1 MAVMKLKFVVL
12 ALFAM
17 LFVGVNSAS
26 AQVRKWELELGGGC
40 VVPNKMENS
49 TAKLGWGAMVELRK
63 NLNLLPLD
71 IGFRVDGNYFDRK
84 IESISDLTQ
93 FKSYNALLLADLN
106 IMRKRKIQVFLGCGL
121 GYGWL
126 ASSINNV
133 VDSEDVFDTLGNV
146 KDAWQSKSALMAMPR
161 VGVELWHHVR
171 ATVYYKAPA
180 DKTLFKEQGHFGVSL
195 GVVIGGGLK
204 NKEKAKKEE

>member
-1 MAVMKLKFVVL
+1 MKLRFALL
-12 ALFAM
+12 ALVAV
-17 LFVGVNSAS
+17 LFVGIKSVS
-26 AQVRKWELELGGGC
+26 AQVRTWELELGGGF
-40 VVPNKMENS
+40 VVPNKLENS
-49 TAKLGWGAMVELRK
+49 TTKVGWGAMVELRK

-71 IGFRVDGNYFDRK
+71 IGFRVDGDFFNRK
-84 IESISDLTQ
+84 IENISDLTQ
-93 FKSYNALLLADLN
+93 FKSYNALVLADLN

-146 KDAWQSKSALMAMPR
+146 KDAWQSKSVLMAMPR
-161 VGVELWHHVR
+161 VGLEICHHFR

-180 DKTLFKEQGHFGVSL
+180 DKSLFKEQGHFGVSL